1 MRRNLYKSI
10 VILGLTVVLV
20 LLGFYYLTYLEGITQ
35 DISYRVLA
43 YCLVLVVMLA
53 ICLSV
58 YLISRMFI
66 IAKQDR
72 LFEIQELHMQQLEEM
87 MNIVKTQRHDFVNHF
102 QTIYGLLQLGEVDE
116 AQYFIRD
123 LYQEIEVTGDVL
135 RLAIPEV
142 SALLLVKMSS
152 AANKNISFGM
162 DIQSNLACINIK
174 PVELVSIIGN
184 LLNNGLEAVE
194 GLEAAERRLSLKIF
208 ENPRYYIIQTS
219 NPGFIPDELKA
230 RIFTAGFSTRGE
242 QNERGL
248 GLASIKKLVEKNQ
261 GRVVLWSD
269 VEKDVRFTICLP
281 KRKGKELK
289 DEHS

>member
-1 MRRNLYKSI
+1 MKRNLYKSI
-10 VILGLTVVLV
+10 VILSLAVVLAIM
-20 LLGFYYLTYLEGITQ
+20 GYYYRSYLEGVTPS
-35 DISYRVLA
+35 ISHNLMV
-43 YCLVLVVMLA
+43 YCLVSVIILL
-53 ICLSV
+53 ISLSV

-72 LFEIQELHMQQLEEM
+72 LFEVQQLHIQQLKEM

-102 QTIYGLLQLGEVDE
+102 QTVYGLLQLGEVE
-116 AQYFIRD
+116 ETQHFIKD
-123 LYQEIEVTGDVL
+123 LYQEIVVANDVL

-152 AANKNISFGM
+152 AANKNILFGM
-162 DIQSNLACINIK
+162 DIQSDLSYVNIK
-174 PVELVSIIGN
+174 PIELVSIIGN
-184 LLNNGLEAVE
+184 LLNNGLDAVE
-194 GLEAAERRLSLKIF
+194 GLEAAKRRLSLKIF

-248 GLASIKKLVEKNQ
+248 GLASIKNLVEKNQ
-261 GRVVLWSD
+261 GRIVLWSNVD
-269 VEKDVRFTICLP
+269 KGVQFTICLP
-281 KRKGKELK
+281 KQKRKELK
-289 DEHS
+289 T